1 MNRVDVASRVA
12 TAVAGIAAVVLLFGG
27 QLVGAIGS
35 RTEPAFDSS
44 TREIVTFLGSLRSG
58 PQTAGSVIALVGL
71 VAFLAFAAG
80 LRDAL
85 APAGQGLPA
94 LAVRTAQLCAV
105 ALVVAGMVGGWELS
119 VLRASDLEPQIAR
132 LIYDQGSLTFA
143 KSWVFLG
150 GFAAGAGMAVLTG
163 RAVPAWL
170 GWWALVDAV
179 GFVVARA
186 LWLTQLWLLPYVL
199 LWLWIVIVSVL
210 LLVRTRRERRPTR
223 ATGPNGRIRTEP

>member
-1 MNRVDVASRVA
+1 MDRAARVA
-12 TAVAGIAAVVLLFGG
+12 TGIAGIAAVVLLFGG

-44 TREIVTFLGSLRSG
+44 TRDIVRFLASLRSG
-58 PQTAGSVIALVGL
+58 PQTAGSVIALLGL
-71 VAFLAFAAG
+71 VAFLTFAAG
-80 LRDAL
+80 LDDAL

-105 ALVVAGMVGGWELS
+105 ALVVAAMVGGWELS
-119 VLRASDLEPQIAR
+119 VLRKSDLEPQVAR

-143 KSWVFLG
+143 KSWVLLG
-150 GFAAGAGMAVLTG
+150 GFAAGAGVAVLTG
-163 RAVPAWL
+163 RAVPSWL

-186 LWLTQLWLLPYVL
+186 LWLTQFWLLPYLL
-199 LWLWIVIVSVL
+199 LWLWIVVVSVL
-210 LLVRTRRERRPTR
+210 LLVRTRREKSP
-223 ATGPNGRIRTEP
+223 GRSRGDA

>member
-1 MNRVDVASRVA
+1 MDRAARVA
-12 TAVAGIAAVVLLFGG
+12 TGIAGIAAVVLLFGG

-44 TREIVTFLGSLRSG
+44 TRDIVRFLASLRSG
-58 PQTAGSVIALVGL
+58 PQTAGSVIALLGL
-71 VAFLAFAAG
+71 VAFLTFAAG
-80 LRDAL
+80 LDDAL

-105 ALVVAGMVGGWELS
+105 ALIVAAMVGGWELG
-119 VLRASDLEPQIAR
+119 VLRKSDLEPQVAR

-143 KSWVFLG
+143 KSWVLLG
-150 GFAAGAGMAVLTG
+150 GFAAGAGVAVLTG
-163 RAVPAWL
+163 RAVPSWL

-186 LWLTQLWLLPYVL
+186 LWLTQFWLLPYLL
-199 LWLWIVIVSVL
+199 LWGWIVIVSVL
-210 LLVRTRRERRPTR
+210 LVIRTRREKRPAR
-223 ATGPNGRIRTEP
+223 SRPVSA